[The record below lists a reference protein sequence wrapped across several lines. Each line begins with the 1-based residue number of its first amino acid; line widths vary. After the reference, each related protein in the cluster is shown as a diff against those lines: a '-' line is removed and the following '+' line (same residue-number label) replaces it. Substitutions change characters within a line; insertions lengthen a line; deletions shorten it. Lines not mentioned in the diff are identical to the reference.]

1 MARTAGRLEGNRS
14 SSSYPGGVTF
24 PRIAVAS
31 LTAAFALAVLPGV
44 GASADSLPVPEVRV
58 GDARQVIVVTAPKWS
73 ATEGTLATYE
83 KRGGTWQVVQPA
95 MRTQLGYGGL
105 VRGDKRRQGTGT
117 TPTGVYEILSG
128 FGRKSDPGTKLDYTQ
143 VDRNDA
149 WPYNPKVPSTYN
161 VFQDVDRSWKSY
173 GGYVEHL
180 WDMGYQYDYV
190 AVLDYNLPEGPIRTG
205 AKGVRRSSEPPD
217 TSRGGGIFLHVDN
230 GNKTAGCIAVKKKQM
245 REIMQW
251 LDPKKDPVIVMRVD

>member
-1 MARTAGRLEGNRS
+1 M
-14 SSSYPGGVTF
+14 TF
-24 PRIAVAS
+24 PRLARS
-31 LTAAFALAVLPGV
+31 AFLGALASALALSVLP
-44 GASADSLPVPEVRV
+44 ASVATADALPVPEGRI
-58 GDARQVIVVTAPKWS
+58 GDAKQVIVVTAPSWK

-83 KRGGTWQVVQPA
+83 KRGGQWRVVKPE
-95 MRTQLGYGGL
+95 MRTQLGYGGM

-117 TPTGVYEILSG
+117 TPTGVYEILNG
-128 FGRKSDPGTKLDYTQ
+128 FGRKADPGTELDYIR

-149 WPYNPKVPSTYN
+149 WTYNPKVPSTYN
-161 VFQDVDRSWKSY
+161 VFQDADRSWKSY
-173 GGYVEHL
+173 GGYVEDL

-205 AKGVRRSSEPPD
+205 ANGVRRSSNPPD
-217 TSRGGGIFLHVDN
+217 TGRGGGIFLHVDN

-251 LDPKKDPVIVMRVD
+251 LDPDRDPVMVIRVD

>member
-1 MARTAGRLEGNRS
+1 LAIALLASTVPATTAH
-14 SSSYPGGVTF
+14 
-24 PRIAVAS
+24 AS
-31 LTAAFALAVLPGV
+31 VLPIP
-44 GASADSLPVPEVRV
+44 DTRV
-58 GDARQVIVVTAPKWS
+58 ADARQVIVVTAPKWKS
-73 ATEGTLATYE
+73 TEGTLATYE
-83 KRGGTWQVVQPA
+83 KRDGRWSVVKPEI
-95 MRTQLGYGGL
+95 RTQLGYGGL
-105 VRGDKRRQGTGT
+105 VRGNKRRQGTGT

-128 FGRKSDPGTKLDYTQ
+128 FGRKANPGTELDYIR

-149 WPYNPKVPSTYN
+149 WPYNPRVPSTYN
-161 VFQDVDRSWKSY
+161 VFQTVDRSWNSY

-205 AKGVRRSSEPPD
+205 AKGVRRSSNPPD
-217 TSRGGGIFLHVDN
+217 TRRGGGIFLHVDN

-251 LDPKKDPVIVMRVD
+251 LDPKRDPVIVIRVDK